1 MLSITRGR
9 HKRKPHLRNPQHQP
23 IEGIWPSE
31 QSFASSR
38 VFVVDVG
45 IHEVVLSVT
54 RPIRWLH
61 GALHGHVR
69 DIVRYQGGLY
79 IQDSV
84 QRARV
89 HLDVVSVWMQNG
101 HSLASIGSIQQRS
114 CPPARSQV
122 RQWSVHQKQHDA
134 RGRSQ
139 HHGIFEWLSGRCFF
153 RLCSKR
159 PALWCLCSG
168 AYVRLCSAGV
178 IYAIVWL
185 YLRRVTSVGPW
196 AITTLAHAKKILSA
210 GSLPATRSPTSA
222 TSPSWSG
229 CCLWS
234 SLCLSWS
241 PWQSSGCWSTFS
253 CSEGKR
259 PNSARESTRGETSC
273 PKRHW
278 RTTWFRA
285 TTWRKAS
292 TTWAPTRRR
301 GAGITRSGLTWW
313 KRCLSKMGESFFCEL
328 VDGES
333 EQQIFEFTTG
343 FVVNRVKE

>member
-114 CPPARSQV
+114 CPPAHRYDNDQCIKHNMTREAGV
-122 RQWSVHQKQHDA
+122 NTTE
-134 RGRSQ
+134 
-139 HHGIFEWLSGRCFF
+139 FLSGFPVGASSVYVLSDQPC
-153 RLCSKR
+153 
-159 PALWCLCSG
+159 G
-168 AYVRLCSAGV
+168 AYA
-178 IYAIVWL
+178 
-185 YLRRVTSVGPW
+185 
-196 AITTLAHAKKILSA
+196 LALM
-210 GSLPATRSPTSA
+210 
-222 TSPSWSG
+222 
-229 CCLWS
+229 CVCV
-234 SLCLSWS
+234 
-241 PWQSSGCWSTFS
+241 Q
-253 CSEGKR
+253 
-259 PNSARESTRGETSC
+259 
-273 PKRHW
+273 
-278 RTTWFRA
+278 
-285 TTWRKAS
+285 
-292 TTWAPTRRR
+292 
-301 GAGITRSGLTWW
+301 
-313 KRCLSKMGESFFCEL
+313 L
-328 VDGES
+328 V
-333 EQQIFEFTTG
+333 
-343 FVVNRVKE
+343 